1 MDGRGLEEA
10 EEEEEEKEKGWR
22 RRKVKEF
29 NEVFFK
35 KALIN
40 KFYW

>member
-22 RRKVKEF
+22 RRKVKEY
-29 NEVFFK
+29 NKVFLK
-35 KALIN
+35 KL
-40 KFYW
+40 

>member
-10 EEEEEEKEKGWR
+10 EEEEEEEKEKGWR

-29 NEVFFK
+29 NEVFK
-35 KALIN
+35 KAFIN
-40 KFYW
+40 MFYW